1 MTEERA
7 NVGEVELV
15 YETIGDP
22 ADPTILLVMGLGMQL
37 IHWDLELC
45 EGLAERGFQVIRFDN
60 RDAGL
65 STKIEGPVP
74 NVMKA
79 MAGLPIKAP
88 YLLQDMANDSFGLL
102 DHLGIKRAHVTG
114 VSMGGMIAQT
124 MAITRPERV
133 LSLGSMLS
141 TTGDRRVGTPKLR
154 VWSVLMR
161 RAPQGRD
168 AYIDYFVRVFRLI
181 GSPRY
186 PVDEQ
191 RMREQAAETYDRCHY
206 PAGTARQLAA
216 ILASGSRTAAL
227 RKLYVPTVVIH
238 GTDDRLVPFRAGV
251 ATANAIPGAEFVAIP
266 GMGHDLPREL
276 WPRFT
281 DALVANS
288 ERAAR
293 HPSRRGARLQARARA
308 PAWRGRARPEPA
320 RSHGRIPPAPS
331 RARRP
336 NSFPVAP
343 PPRTRSPRAARRG
356 PVRRTRA
363 AAPR

>member
-7 NVGEVELV
+7 SVGDVELV

-22 ADPTILLVMGLGMQL
+22 ADPALLLVMGLGMQL
-37 IHWDLELC
+37 IHWDLEFC
-45 EGLAERGFQVIRFDN
+45 EGLAERGFHVIRFDN

-65 STKIEGPVP
+65 STKMDAPVP

-79 MAGLPIKAP
+79 MAGLPVRTP
-88 YLLQDMANDSFGLL
+88 YLLEAMASDSFGLL
-102 DHLGIKRAHVTG
+102 DQLGIERAHVTG
-114 VSMGGMIAQT
+114 VSMGAMIAQT

-161 RAPQGRD
+161 RAPQQRD
-168 AYIDYFVRVFRLI
+168 AYIEYFLRVFRMI

-186 PVDEQ
+186 PVEEA
-191 RMREQAAETYDRCHY
+191 RMRERAGATYDRCHN

-216 ILASGSRTAAL
+216 ILASGSRTARL
-227 RKLYVPTVVIH
+227 RQLEVPTVVVH
-238 GTDDRLVPFRAGV
+238 GTDDPLVPFRAGV
-251 ATANAIPGAEFVAIP
+251 ATAKAIPDAELVAIP

-276 WPRFT
+276 WPRIT

-288 ERAAR
+288 ERAAS
-293 HPSRRGARLQARARA
+293 PA
-308 PAWRGRARPEPA
+308 PA
-320 RSHGRIPPAPS
+320 S
-331 RARRP
+331 
-336 NSFPVAP
+336 
-343 PPRTRSPRAARRG
+343 
-356 PVRRTRA
+356 
-363 AAPR
+363 